1 MCILHNTTHS
11 TLPMAV
17 AQDPVGDVTQFVT
30 RFEDQFGASHAPL
43 PRTSY
48 SQTVEQAKSELRFL
62 LVYLHSWE
70 REEWEEYAR

>member
-1 MCILHNTTHS
+1 MCILHYTTHS
-11 TLPMAV
+11 TLPTAV
-17 AQDPVGDVTQFVT
+17 ARDPVGDVTQFVI
-30 RFEDQFGASHAPL
+30 RFEDQFGASHAPM